1 MNLNVS
7 TEQVRIE
14 LSQRLSDLFGD
25 VILLDFLLFGEAD
38 EASVYPLASDEIRHM
53 LHRRVGD
60 FLTDDI
66 QELSRL
72 SQILLAHYGV
82 TESAPGQM
90 RCGKLHGGYFPLR
103 VIFRR

>member
-1 MNLNVS
+1 MNLNLS

-14 LSQRLSDLFGD
+14 LYQRLSDLFGD

-38 EASVYPLASDEIRHM
+38 EASVYHLASDEIRHT

-60 FLTDDI
+60 FLADDI

-82 TESAPGQM
+82 T
-90 RCGKLHGGYFPLR
+90 GGAR
-103 VIFRR
+103 SS

>member
-1 MNLNVS
+1 MNLNLS
-7 TEQVRIE
+7 TEQIRIE
-14 LSQRLSDLFGD
+14 LYQRLSDLFGD

-38 EASVYPLASDEIRHM
+38 EASVYPLTSDEIRHT

-60 FLTDDI
+60 FLADDI

-82 TESAPGQM
+82 T
-90 RCGKLHGGYFPLR
+90 GGARSL
-103 VIFRR
+103 

>member
-1 MNLNVS
+1 MNLNLS

-14 LSQRLSDLFGD
+14 LYQRLSDLFGD

-38 EASVYPLASDEIRHM
+38 ESSVYPLASDEIRHT

-60 FLTDDI
+60 FLADDI

-82 TESAPGQM
+82 T
-90 RCGKLHGGYFPLR
+90 GGARSL
-103 VIFRR
+103 